1 MWNILGL
8 IIVGLVIG
16 LLARLFLPGRQRIG
30 ILLTV
35 LLGVLGAV
43 IGGLLVSQI
52 GAGSVFEL
60 NVPGFIAAV
69 VVSVV
74 LLAVGERMGLG
85 GGPERDRVGPGR

>member
-1 MWNILGL
+1 MANIIGL
-8 IIVGLVIG
+8 IVVGLVIG

-30 ILLTV
+30 ILMTM
-35 LLGVLGAV
+35 LLGVVGAV
-43 IGGLLVSQI
+43 IAGLLVSQI

-74 LLAVGERMGLG
+74 LLAIGERMGLG
-85 GGPERDRVGPGR
+85 AGAERDRLGPGR